1 MHSLPS
7 EAHDLNARVIWVPLG
22 THRERQCR
30 GSVHLRRH
38 WGRCWKELVEMN
50 VTVWVSMI

>member
-38 WGRCWKELVEMN
+38 WGRCWKELVEM
-50 VTVWVSMI
+50 